1 MRINKFSQLLF
12 CLSMVWGTGAVS
24 VSHAE
29 NLQNMTMSAQD
40 GKVTTKGTVV
50 DSNGFPLIGV
60 SILESGTSNGAIT
73 DIDGNFTLQ
82 VNAGATLELSYIGYK
97 KLTLPASADLGE
109 IVMQEDTE
117 VLDEVVVTALGIK
130 RSQKALSY
138 NVQEVKGDELTAVK
152 DANFMNSLS
161 GKVAGVNINT
171 SSSGVG
177 GATRVVMRGVKSITS
192 NNNALYVIDG
202 VPIFNT
208 NNGATEGM
216 YSTQPKGEGISD
228 LNPEDI
234 ESMSVLSG
242 PAAAA
247 LYGSNAAQGVI
258 LITTKKGAAGKPKIT
273 ISNNTTFSK
282 PFMMPEFQTSY
293 LNRADEFRS
302 WGTKAASP
310 YGDYDPAGFF
320 QTGTNVQNSVSLSV
334 GSEKNQTYL
343 SLATTNADGIIK
355 NNEYNRYNFNVR
367 NTTKFLNDKM
377 TFDAGFS
384 YIIQNDQNL
393 MAQGEYFNPLPA
405 VYLFPRGEDFG
416 ATQMY
421 EVWDSSRNIYVQNW
435 KWGDQGVSMQNP
447 YWLSQKNTYGTEK
460 QRYMFNASL
469 KYQILDWLDVSGRVR
484 VDNSISLFEDKRY
497 ASTNPLWTANS
508 EKGFYKYTKEDD
520 RQVYADLLANINKT
534 IGDFSIGAN
543 VGVSITQLS
552 YDGRG
557 YQGGLADMPNVFNP
571 FNISKTVSSDTHPLY
586 SAYKQRTNSIF
597 ASAELGWKSML
608 YLTLTGRNDWDSAL
622 AGTPNLSFFYPSVGL
637 SAVISEMA
645 KLPDFITYL
654 KVRGSYASV
663 GAAIPRNLTSYANI
677 KYDESTQSWVTNS
690 YRPLGELYPER
701 TDSWEAGLT
710 AKLWDNRLSLDITWY
725 KSNTRNQT
733 LLVPVSASG
742 GYTEEYV
749 QSGNV
754 QNMGMEFT
762 LGFNNTWGDFSWSS
776 NLTYSF
782 NKNKIIELSDYYK
795 DGKAIDKGGFGASRI
810 MLAEGGTMGD
820 LYVNNELMR
829 DQQGDIWVNPK
840 TQNVVKQTLTTPKK
854 VGSVLPDGNI
864 GFRNDFSY
872 KGLNFGFMLSA
883 RLGGVV
889 LSGTQAVMDQ
899 FGVSATTATAR
910 DNGGV
915 YVGNGYVDTE
925 AYYSVVG
932 GINGVLEN
940 YVYDATNIRLQ
951 EASIG
956 YTLPANWFNN
966 KMNLTLSVVGRN
978 LWMIYCKAPFDP
990 EATGSTGTYYQGFDY
1005 FMQPSTRNFGF
1016 NVKFQF

>member
-1 MRINKFSQLLF
+1 MRINKFSRLLF
-12 CLSMVWGTGAVS
+12 CLSMVWGTGTVS
-24 VSHAE
+24 ASPAE
-29 NLQNMTMSAQD
+29 NLQDMVMSAQD

-97 KLTLPASADLGE
+97 KLTLQASADLGE

-377 TFDAGFS
+377 TFDTGFS

-416 ATQMY
+416 ATRMY
-421 EVWDSSRNIYVQNW
+421 EVWDASRNIYVQNW

-710 AKLWDNRLSLDITWY
+710 AKLWDNRLSLDVTWY

-820 LYVNNELMR
+820 LHVNNELMR

-864 GFRNDFSY
+864 GFRNDFNY

-940 YVYDATNIRLQ
+940 YVYDATNVRLQ